1 MISFDDYGGGDG
13 SNVNLSPIY
22 NSLSTINEYISTLS
36 NNVVNNSY
44 YYTTLSYDSIVNS
57 GTIMSISRPY
67 LQDFTPSDGTYQ
79 YNISGDVDVSNL
91 SFSTDFNILGAISN
105 VSGTLT
111 VNDTIDLKIDKFEN
125 FSKVSFD
132 DTIQYL
138 KLTGKNIIN
147 NTISSINKGVIDVSL
162 ISNQSLNANILNIN
176 ALEITSNTFN
186 CAGIASLNAVSIGEN
201 TLSYN
206 DYYLNANEIKYNK
219 YSGLGFHASGSLFMN
234 NTISNCRFLQL
245 NNLYNN
251 NNYISTGSNILGYG
265 DGFNTNTIKYA
276 INLNLD
282 YLSISKN
289 NILSGYYM
297 FLSAYRCNENTIK
310 FNQHLKFNGGN
321 FNSNSINSAYIHDV
335 QCYDYENNTETGGE
349 YYNLKAYSVKN
360 NDIKNQSIMDIAG
373 ALVSSNTI
381 SGGDRFSFKGMSI
394 SKNTI
399 NNLLNVNID
408 GVAIKSNSIAGRTH
422 SSQVLFAE
430 FKNALDFES
439 NTLSLVKF
447 QSLHNYHLWGNIIDD
462 FEYARHLAMTYHG
475 NLIKNGNYL
484 EATASLFWDG
494 NTLSNIQ
501 TFHGHAG
508 IIEASYE
515 NIRSFNVDG
524 SEIRNITLSSCEDA
538 KLNFYNYNSNI
549 SLNDISN
556 LYLNQYKT
564 QSDIYYNNI
573 SRYIVGFAGTSNYLF
588 DSNWNYT
595 LDSSALDTN
604 KLYLSEVPYA
614 LLTKGG
620 SGGGSPYMKSYNS
633 TDGVYQY
640 NITGTYDI
648 WNLRQLQTLTLN
660 GHLNITHNNLDTL
673 TFKYF
678 NVDLEG
684 YNSGWWLE
692 SMKQMKINNGDN
704 FVFNTLRNGDFVN
717 VYGGIQSKNSFS
729 GIHYLNQAVSSNKQN
744 TYLENRIYK
753 CCIPFEFIKNS
764 ISKNSINDITLV
776 SPYTISSD
784 WNSGNTFEHNGLN
797 HIVAGGLYKNTFS
810 DNQFDDIDV
819 MTLNGNE
826 FNDDDY
832 ISLKAYSMNGNAF
845 TLIEGFNHLEGIF
858 AQSNTFKYGEMCD
871 IKYYSMNANSYDS
884 CYNMSI
890 SAVIDE
896 SNTYSNITKLNLN
909 GYMLN
914 EPVFSDIS
922 TLKLTAASLNGGT
935 IRNIDRFHVNKSE
948 LINNFVYTYGV
959 SSMYLEY
966 PDGIFDS
973 YGKIETSN
981 TLTSIMYLDNV
992 PLTYLK
998 QLENG
1003 GGGVF
1008 NYMKPYYSSDGNYQY
1023 NLSGKPTTTF
1033 ELSDNI
1039 KYDLWGNWSINGCS
1053 FTSFNNNINIS
1064 CHEFNSNSG
1073 DSFDGLTINSPFIT
1087 ENQISQINSLNV
1099 KGIFSSNL
1107 MTTINYFDYD
1117 GPLLQKNTFQASM
1130 FDAKNCNVKDNILGC
1145 SNMYLKHVSLSN
1157 NNFNGYKEM
1166 IIDANLIMKNSL
1178 MGEYIPNSFNNGYL
1192 SIRCNDDIKTN
1203 QIAQWNLA
1211 DINIEKYKLSD
1222 CRIFGNDTV
1231 NISAGG
1237 IINSGMTTYSGIK
1250 ELNISASGTI
1260 SNAIFENI
1268 DKLCISAGALSNCTF
1283 RSLNTCDLFE
1293 VSGINTNNCDFSSI
1307 KSLKYPLLHSDS
1319 ISIDMYNG
1327 TQGTLAGDSI
1337 ISIDFKNVDYSLVDW
1352 IKRSTYTYFNESNY
1366 FYGAASDCYWNG
1378 VNMMV
1383 FK

>member
-13 SNVNLSPIY
+13 SNINLSPIY

-36 NNVVNNSY
+36 NDIVNNY

-57 GTIMSISRPY
+57 GTIITVSRPY

-111 VNDTIDLKIDKFEN
+111 VADTIDLKIDKFEN
-125 FSKVSFD
+125 FSEVEIS

-138 KLTGKNIIN
+138 KLTGKNLVN

-162 ISNQSLNANILNIN
+162 ISNQSLDANVLNVN
-176 ALEITSNTFN
+176 ALEMTSNKFN
-186 CAGIASLNAVSIGEN
+186 CAGIVNFNANSISEN
-201 TLSYN
+201 TLLYN
-206 DYYLNANEIKYNK
+206 DYYVHANEFNHNK
-219 YSGLGFHASGSLFMN
+219 FSGLGFHASGSMFMD
-234 NTISNCRFLQL
+234 NTIDMCRFLEID
-245 NNLYNN
+245 NLYNN
-251 NNYISTGSNILGYG
+251 NNYISTAFFALGHG
-265 DGFNTNTIKYA
+265 DAFNSNTISLLTN
-276 INLNLD
+276 IDFN
-282 YLSISKN
+282 YLTISKN
-289 NILSGYYM
+289 NILTGYYM
-297 FLSAYRCNENTIK
+297 FMSANNFNENTVK
-310 FNQHLKFNGGN
+310 NAYYFDYHGGN
-321 FNSNSINSAYIHDV
+321 
-335 QCYDYENNTETGGE
+335 
-349 YYNLKAYSVKN
+349 
-360 NDIKNQSIMDIAG
+360 
-373 ALVSSNTI
+373 
-381 SGGDRFSFKGMSI
+381 
-394 SKNTI
+394 
-399 NNLLNVNID
+399 
-408 GVAIKSNSIAGRTH
+408 IKSNSINTAWLQDVKCFNYGHNTNTSGAYYNLRAY
-422 SSQVLFAE
+422 SVSNNQI
-430 FKNALDFES
+430 KNQRIMDITGAS
-439 NTLSLVKF
+439 VAN
-447 QSLHNYHLWGNIIDD
+447 NIIYGPTNTGKKLCLTINADTFSAND
-462 FEYARHLAMTYHG
+462 VRSARTISALGGTFSQNTFWAHDYAVFRAATFQNNTFDAG
-475 NLIKNGNYL
+475 NYVELIASNVWNGNKINNI
-484 EATASLFWDG
+484 E
-494 NTLSNIQ
+494 TLY
-501 TFHGHAG
+501 GHANSF
-508 IIEASYE
+508 EASYNKVRSI
-515 NIRSFNVDG
+515 NIDG
-524 SEIRNITLSSCEDA
+524 REVRHLTLSSCEDA
-538 KLNFYNYNSNI
+538 KVNFYNYAS
-549 SLNDISN
+549 DILYDSITH
-556 LYLNQYKT
+556 LYLNYYKT
-564 QSDIYYNNI
+564 KSDITYTNI

-588 DSNWNYT
+588 DSDWNYT
-595 LDSSALDTN
+595 LDQSALDTN
-604 KLYLSEVPYA
+604 NLYLSEVPYA

-620 SGGGSPYMKSYNS
+620 SGGGSPYMKSFNS

-684 YNSGWWLE
+684 ANSGWWLE
-692 SMKQMKINNGDN
+692 SMKQMKINNLDN

-784 WNSGNTFEHNGLN
+784 WNSGNTFNHNGLN

-858 AQSNTFKYGEMCD
+858 AISNTFKYGEMCD

-884 CYNMSI
+884 CYNMSV

-909 GYMLN
+909 GYMLDT
-914 EPVFSDIS
+914 PVFSDIS

-935 IRNIDRFHVNKSE
+935 IKNIERFHVNKSE
-948 LINNFVYTYGV
+948 LINNFNYTYGV

-981 TLTSIMYLDNV
+981 TLTSIMYLDNI

-1039 KYDLWGNWSINGCS
+1039 KYDLMGNWSINGCS

-1064 CHEFNSNSG
+1064 CLEFNSNSG
-1073 DSFDGLTINSPFIT
+1073 DSFDGLTINSPYIT

-1099 KGIFSSNL
+1099 KGLFSSNL

-1117 GPLLQKNTFQASM
+1117 GPLFQKNTLQASM

-1178 MGEYIPNSFNNGYL
+1178 MGEYISNSFNNGYL

-1237 IINSGMTTYSGIK
+1237 IINSGITTYSGIK

-1268 DKLCISAGALSNCTF
+1268 DKLYISAGALSNCTF

-1337 ISIDFKNVDYSLVDW
+1337 ISIDFKNVDYNLVDW

>member
-13 SNVNLSPIY
+13 GSVNLSPIY

-36 NNVVNNSY
+36 NDIVNNY

-57 GTIMSISRPY
+57 GTIITVSRPY

-79 YNISGDVDVSNL
+79 YNISGDVDVSDL
-91 SFSTDFNILGAISN
+91 SFSNDFNILGAISN
-105 VSGTLT
+105 VSGTIN
-111 VNDTIDLKIDKFEN
+111 VADTIDLKIDKFEN
-125 FSKVSFD
+125 FSEAEIAN
-132 DTIQYL
+132 TIQYL
-138 KLTGKNIIN
+138 KLSGKNLIN
-147 NTISSINKGVIDVSL
+147 NTFSSILRGEINVDKIESMSFNVDDINISGISL
-162 ISNQSLNANILNIN
+162 
-176 ALEITSNTFN
+176 TSNTFSN
-186 CAGIASLNAVSIGEN
+186 TGIVNLNVNTISENVFSSNDFVLNGNIIRGNTYSGSNMFITGKDVMYNDIKTALAYYESDVYNFANKYTGIRHLDVSGFAFSVN
-201 TLSYN
+201 TLSN
-206 DYYLNANEIKYNK
+206 VNV
-219 YSGLGFHASGSLFMN
+219 
-234 NTISNCRFLQL
+234 C
-245 NNLYNN
+245 
-251 NNYISTGSNILGYG
+251 
-265 DGFNTNTIKYA
+265 
-276 INLNLD
+276 NLNVEQ
-282 YLSISKN
+282 ISKN
-289 NILSGYYM
+289 QMSTVRFL
-297 FLSAYRCNENTIK
+297 FLSNDYLYSNTFSYAYNFHINGNYLSSNYFKNNFRNSFGIFTFDSNTWDYAEDVAIEAYVGRSNTFNSIRDLSFKVLTLSSISMKGDSLTNRKMNVDVWNAGSYVQNTITR
-310 FNQHLKFNGGN
+310 FG
-321 FNSNSINSAYIHDV
+321 
-335 QCYDYENNTETGGE
+335 T
-349 YYNLKAYSVKN
+349 
-360 NDIKNQSIMDIAG
+360 IKIEADS
-373 ALVSSNTI
+373 
-381 SGGDRFSFKGMSI
+381 
-394 SKNTI
+394 
-399 NNLLNVNID
+399 
-408 GVAIKSNSIAGRTH
+408 
-422 SSQVLFAE
+422 
-430 FKNALDFES
+430 
-439 NTLSLVKF
+439 LS
-447 QSLHNYHLWGNIIDD
+447 
-462 FEYARHLAMTYHG
+462 G
-475 NLIKNGNYL
+475 NLIKTGDIVHLEANTLQNDTVEGVNYLSFLASNVWNGNVYQNIGTVYGHVNTL
-484 EATASLFWDG
+484 EAKYSYLKNISIEGREARH
-494 NTLSNIQ
+494 LSI
-501 TFHGHAG
+501 
-508 IIEASYE
+508 Y
-515 NIRSFNVDG
+515 RV
-524 SEIRNITLSSCEDA
+524 EDA
-538 KLNFYNYNSNI
+538 KVNFYNYASDILYSNI
-549 SLNDISN
+549 TH
-556 LYLNQYKT
+556 LYLNYYFTK
-564 QSDIYYNNI
+564 SDITYTDI
-573 SRYIVGFAGTSNYLF
+573 TRYIVGFAGTSNYLF

-595 LDSSALDTN
+595 LDSSILDTN

-660 GHLNITHNNLDTL
+660 GHLNITHDNLDTL

-764 ISKNSINDITLV
+764 ISNNSINDITLV

-784 WNSGNTFEHNGLN
+784 WNSGNTFNHNGLN

-858 AQSNTFKYGEMCD
+858 AHNNTFKYAEMCD
-871 IKYYSMNANSYDS
+871 IKYYSMNANSFDS
-884 CYNMSI
+884 CYDMSI
-890 SAVIDE
+890 SAVIDS

-909 GYMLN
+909 GYMLD

-922 TLKLTAASLNGGT
+922 TLKLTAESLTNGT
-935 IRNIDRFHVNKSE
+935 IKNINRFHVNKSE
-948 LINNFVYTYGV
+948 LINNFRYTYGINN
-959 SSMYLEY
+959 MYLEY

-1039 KYDLWGNWSINGCS
+1039 KYDLYGNWSINQCS

-1099 KGIFSSNL
+1099 NGGIFSSNL

-1117 GPLLQKNTFQASM
+1117 GPLLQKNTFQAGM
-1130 FDAKNCNVKDNILGC
+1130 FSAKNCNVKDNIIGC
-1145 SNMYLKHVSLSN
+1145 NNMYLNDIKISN
-1157 NNFNGYKEM
+1157 NNFNGYKEF
-1166 IIDANLIMKNSL
+1166 IIDANLIMKNTIL
-1178 MGEYIPNSFNNGYL
+1178 GEYIVGGFNNGYL

-1211 DINIEKYKLSD
+1211 DINVQKYKLSD
-1222 CRIFGNDTV
+1222 CKIFGNDTV
-1231 NISAGG
+1231 NITAGG
-1237 IINSGMTTYSGIK
+1237 IINSGTTTYSGIK

-1283 RSLNTCDLFE
+1283 RSLKTCDLFE
-1293 VSGINTNNCDFSSI
+1293 ISEINTNNCDFSSI
-1307 KSLKYPLLHSDS
+1307 RSLKYPLLHSNS

-1337 ISIDFKNVDYSLVDW
+1337 ISIDFKNVDYNLVDW